1 MMNKYAH
8 HFDYD
13 IMISGFEIDDKL
25 MGVLV
30 RAVSTAVKEY
40 ARADKVPIVVKN
52 ADDDFF
58 GNSVNILL

>member
-13 IMISGFEIDDKL
+13 IMIIGFGIDDKL
-25 MGVLV
+25 MGVLAC
-30 RAVSTAVKEY
+30 AVSTAVKEY
-40 ARADKVPIVVKN
+40 SRADKVPIVVKN

-58 GNSVNILL
+58 GSSVNILL

>member
-1 MMNKYAH
+1 MNRYSH
-8 HFDYD
+8 YFDYD
-13 IMISGFEIDDKL
+13 VMVSGFGIDDKL

-40 ARADKVPIVVKN
+40 AETDKVPVVVKN

-58 GNSVNILL
+58 GSSVNILL